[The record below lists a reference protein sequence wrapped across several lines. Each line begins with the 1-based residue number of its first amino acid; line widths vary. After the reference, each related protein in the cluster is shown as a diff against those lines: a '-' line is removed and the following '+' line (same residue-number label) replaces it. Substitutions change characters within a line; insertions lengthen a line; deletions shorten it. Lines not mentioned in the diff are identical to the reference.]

1 MDTFKVYYEKF
12 SWNPR
17 TWFQSPEAKRQ
28 LAEEERMARTE
39 TRAKYQT
46 SIKKLKDLLKQK
58 GFIIHKHDYSYAVFK
73 DKKIGISPK
82 ESSREKLKYKDPIS
96 DIPYIRTL
104 FVLAHEVGHILQY
117 DDPLHNARYRAFVAE
132 EDAISEYYDNLDL
145 KNLHKLWYELDAWR
159 KGMEFIPIEYLPQ
172 YKKYA
177 FQAYKTYMDYY
188 PGNYA
193 RLPLLRN
200 LLEVLNLSDQLK

>member
-17 TWFQSPEAKRQ
+17 KWFQSPEAKRQ
-28 LAEEERMARTE
+28 LAEEERISRTE
-39 TRAKYQT
+39 ARAKYHT

-58 GFIIHKHDYSYAVFK
+58 GFIIHKHDYSYAVYK
-73 DKKIGISPK
+73 DKKIGLATK
-82 ESSREKLKYKDPIS
+82 ETSRDKRKYNDVLL
-96 DIPYIRTL
+96 DIPYIKTL

-117 DDPLHNARYRAFVAE
+117 DDPFHDARYKAFVAE
-132 EDAISEYYDNLDL
+132 QDAIPDYEYRHHM